1 MRTKPIYFMII
12 FAFLITACG
21 GGDDNVVYDEFVV
34 TRYFAFNTA
43 IDPATLTQEDSFRL
57 YSIIIE
63 IVPMPEAYAIETNEE
78 LDVFNG
84 THTSDADEY
93 ISLTDLD
100 TYTYFF
106 IRDPGCPDYFEYSK
120 HSYSNNVLTIAL
132 DHFHEPNVVCPAVI
146 NELYLVFKA
155 RKSS

>member
-1 MRTKPIYFMII
+1 MRTKAIYSMII
-12 FAFLITACG
+12 FVFLITSCG
-21 GGDDNVVYDEFVV
+21 GGDDNVVYDEFRASRDF
-34 TRYFAFNTA
+34 TFNTA

-57 YSIIIE
+57 YSIIFYVAPE
-63 IVPMPEAYAIETNEE
+63 LEAYVIENDED
-78 LDVFNG
+78 LVFFN
-84 THTSDADEY
+84 HTQTSETDEY

-120 HSYSNNVLTIAL
+120 HSYSNNVLTITL
-132 DHFHEPNVVCPAVI
+132 DHFHEPDVVCPAAI
-146 NELYLVFKA
+146 NKLYLVFKA

>member
-1 MRTKPIYFMII
+1 MRTKTIYFMII
-12 FAFLITACG
+12 FVFLITACG
-21 GGDDNVVYDEFVV
+21 GGSDYVVHDEFVRA
-34 TRYFAFNTA
+34 RYFTFNTA
-43 IDPATLTQEDSFRL
+43 IDPTTLTQEDSFRL
-57 YSIIIE
+57 YSIVIDFL
-63 IVPMPEAYAIETNEE
+63 PKPEAYAIESNED
-78 LDVFNG
+78 LDVFNQ
-84 THTSDADEY
+84 THTRDADEY

-106 IRDPGCPDYFEYSK
+106 IRDPGCPDYFDYSQ
-120 HSYSNNVLTIAL
+120 HIYSNNLLTIRL

>member
-1 MRTKPIYFMII
+1 
-12 FAFLITACG
+12 
-21 GGDDNVVYDEFVV
+21 
-34 TRYFAFNTA
+34 
-43 IDPATLTQEDSFRL
+43 
-57 YSIIIE
+57 
-63 IVPMPEAYAIETNEE
+63 MPDAYAIESNEV
-78 LDVFNG
+78 LVVFNQ
-84 THTSDADEY
+84 THTSDPDEY

-120 HSYSNNVLTIAL
+120 HSYNNNVLTITL
-132 DHFHEPNVVCPAVI
+132 DHFHEPDVVCPAVI